1 MLSISFYSIKKTSD
15 KSSQVLELNEPEV
28 IEIADDLYQDLAKS
42 EFSKI
47 GHNQSIKV
55 KIEDEEKDLKL
66 VKLKTDVRN
75 KLIDFFKEKIV
86 VESEKFTPIKSS
98 ASKDEIKNIGFPII
112 QRINMLNEIRA
123 LLENKSYQYL
133 DRTD

>member
-66 VKLKTDVRN
+66 VELEANVRN
-75 KLIDFFKEKIV
+75 KLINFLKEKILG
-86 VESEKFTPIKSS
+86 ESEKFTPIKSS
-98 ASKDEIKNIGFPII
+98 ASKDEIKNIGFPVIA
-112 QRINMLNEIRA
+112 RMNMLNEIRA

>member
-1 MLSISFYSIKKTSD
+1 MLSISFYSIKETSD

-28 IEIADDLYQDLAKS
+28 IEIADDLYEELVKS
-42 EFSKI
+42 EFTKI

-55 KIEDEEKDLKL
+55 KIEDEETDLKL
-66 VKLKTDVRN
+66 VKLEESVRK
-75 KLIDFFKEKIV
+75 KLIDFFINQIV
-86 VESEKFTPIKSS
+86 QQSEKFKKIGDSP
-98 ASKDEIKNIGFPII
+98 SKQEIQDVAIPVIE
-112 QRINMLNEIRA
+112 RMNMLNEIRA